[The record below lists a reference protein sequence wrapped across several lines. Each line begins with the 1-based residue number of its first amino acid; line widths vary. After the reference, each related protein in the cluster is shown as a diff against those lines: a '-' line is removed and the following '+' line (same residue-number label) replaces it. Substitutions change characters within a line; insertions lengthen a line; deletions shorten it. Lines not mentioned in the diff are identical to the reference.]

1 MVTRTE
7 KRYVDVD
14 ITYGETYGKSLG
26 YAEGS
31 IVPAGLQEVEI
42 VMEVDEELLWS
53 IMYEYLT
60 K

>member
-1 MVTRTE
+1 MCIR
-7 KRYVDVD
+7 DS